1 MDCIVRGGRR
11 ESDTIERLSLS
22 LPIKTEDQRV
32 GWHHRLSVF
41 EQTSGD
47 GEGQGS
53 LAAAVHGVCRV
64 RHTRQK
70 QPIKYSEASGTRPV
84 LGGGCSDK
92 GSGLGLEKPIKETF
106 PPARR
111 WALEAAGSQPAQG
124 PVLPW
129 ALLCARPRLS
139 R

>member
-1 MDCIVRGGRR
+1 MGVA
-11 ESDTIERLSLS
+11 ESQTRLSDFHFHFPL
-22 LPIKTEDQRV
+22 KQRTR
-32 GWHHRLSVF
+32 GLDGITDSVF

-47 GEGQGS
+47 GKGQGS

-64 RHTRQK
+64 RHTRQQ
-70 QPIKYSEASGTRPV
+70 QPIKYSEASGPRPV